1 VRVIYYGVPPPHPKP
16 KPKPIEQDKTLLQ
29 AALLALRA
37 S

>member
-1 VRVIYYGVPPPHPKP
+1 VRVIYYGVPPP
-16 KPKPIEQDKTLLQ
+16 KPKPIQQDKTLLQ

>member
-1 VRVIYYGVPPPHPKP
+1 VRVIYYGVPPARPKP
-16 KPKPIEQDKTLLQ
+16 KPLEQDKTLLQ

>member
-16 KPKPIEQDKTLLQ
+16 KPIEQDKALLQ
-29 AALLALRA
+29 AALLALPA